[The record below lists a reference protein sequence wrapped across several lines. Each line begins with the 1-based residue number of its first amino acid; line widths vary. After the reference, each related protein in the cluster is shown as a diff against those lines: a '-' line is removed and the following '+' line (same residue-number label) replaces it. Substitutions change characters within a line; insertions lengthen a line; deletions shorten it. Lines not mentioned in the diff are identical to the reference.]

1 MSPQL
6 TKDLNK
12 DLTVERVSPVSSDLN
27 GRHNIGVSSSPPHR
41 SQGASPMPSPV
52 QVSRVGHHQSSA
64 NDANNSRP
72 SSPLATPPMQRLA
85 ITPGSPSLGATSA
98 SGATSSPAAER
109 SERALISHH
118 LPAPT
123 SAETREIVSIN
134 TATAAASRGQGKGYS
149 MSAAEARNLLRMQR
163 QKDRA
168 RILGMTVNEKYNIY
182 QQL

>member
-1 MSPQL
+1 M
-6 TKDLNK
+6 
-12 DLTVERVSPVSSDLN
+12 SSDSN
-27 GRHNIGVSSSPPHR
+27 GRHNIDMSSSPPHK

-52 QVSRVGHHQSSA
+52 PISRIDHHQSSA

-72 SSPLATPPMQRLA
+72 SSPLATPPMQRLT

-98 SGATSSPAAER
+98 SGVTSSPAAER
-109 SERALISHH
+109 SERALISRH
-118 LPAPT
+118 LPTPT
-123 SAETREIVSIN
+123 SAETREIVSIDS
-134 TATAAASRGQGKGYS
+134 ATAAASRGQGKGYS
-149 MSAAEARNLLRMQR
+149 MSAAEARDFLRMQR